1 MGFENRKLLRGD
13 PSVPYR
19 CEECGSNHI
28 KYQGVGSYICEDC
41 RHEMFDDYGKVRNY
55 LDAQHGATLH
65 DAAMATGVPQN
76 KIRQL
81 IREERFE
88 IAANS
93 AVFMRCEMCGAD
105 IRSGRYCDECLKVVF
120 EQEAMLGKRAKSK
133 NIHGYGA
140 GNVAASGA
148 KRFHRSEYK

>member
-13 PSVPYR
+13 PSIPYR
-19 CEECGSNHI
+19 CEECGGNHI
-28 KYQGVGSYICEDC
+28 KYQGVGTYICEDC

-55 LDAQHGATLH
+55 LDEQRGATMH
-65 DAAMATGVPQN
+65 DVAMATGVPQN

-93 AVFMRCEMCGAD
+93 AIFMKCEMCGVD
-105 IRSGRYCDECLKVVF
+105 IRSGRYCEKCLKTVF
-120 EQEAMLGKRAKSK
+120 EQEAMATKRERSKSLR
-133 NIHGYGA
+133 GFGA
-140 GNVAASGA
+140 AMTGAAGE